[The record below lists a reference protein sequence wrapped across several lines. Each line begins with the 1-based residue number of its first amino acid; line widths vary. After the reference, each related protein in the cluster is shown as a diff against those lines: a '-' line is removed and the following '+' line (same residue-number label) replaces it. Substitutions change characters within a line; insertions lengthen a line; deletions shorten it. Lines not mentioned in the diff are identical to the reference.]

1 MYNWWE
7 GFGSSSLATLPL
19 GFNCGFIST
28 FACGSSSGVCSWG
41 CPGGLGISPVKARC
55 GSGAAAW
62 FAGVLATPGSQG
74 SWQPGQQEIQCSR
87 RVWQP
92 VLANALQYSFSERPI
107 PEREAWQA
115 TVYRVTKS
123 PTQLKL
129 PCTHRRKTFLSGV
142 AVPQWEM
149 TMKVAQVLGL
159 RGLWWCQVCRDRD
172 CLHCLSYGPV
182 RVFFWASCS

>member
-1 MYNWWE
+1 MCSCLQCPQLSELDNFLLLELSMTFYIFHIHRSCIVDSVDLICSLYNWWE
-7 GFGSSSLATLPL
+7 GSSSLATLPL
-19 GFNCGFIST
+19 GFKCGSIST

-41 CPGGLGISPVKARC
+41 FPGGLGISPVKARC

-62 FAGVLATPGSQG
+62 VTGVLAAPGSQG

-92 VLANALQYSFSERPI
+92 VLANVLQYSCSEGPV

-123 PTQLKL
+123 PTQLKW
-129 PCTHRRKTFLSGV
+129 PCMHRHKTFFC
-142 AVPQWEM
+142 
-149 TMKVAQVLGL
+149 LG
-159 RGLWWCQVCRDRD
+159 
-172 CLHCLSYGPV
+172 
-182 RVFFWASCS
+182 